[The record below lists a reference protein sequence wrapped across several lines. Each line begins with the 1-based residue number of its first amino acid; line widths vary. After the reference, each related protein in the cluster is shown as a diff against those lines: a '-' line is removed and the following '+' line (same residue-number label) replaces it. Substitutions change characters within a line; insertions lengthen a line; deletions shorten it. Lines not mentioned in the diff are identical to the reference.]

1 MSVYHSIR
9 SSQAGSESFVNLD
22 LGADSVAASELPA
35 REPEPLSPEELAT
48 LERRRRA
55 TSARFDRHAAAES
68 KKVELARKSQMVSKE
83 TILIC
88 ICSANP
94 SPPSPPAQ
102 VPAAASA
109 ALPHRLDARQQGARL
124 SGQRSAATSLRHA
137 ALQAAERRQQQPQ
150 ELLRSPPKTLYIIK
164 KKNKKTIMAKE
175 NARKS
180 VEF

>member
-68 KKVELARKSQMVSKE
+68 KKVELARKSQMVSRD
-83 TILIC
+83 TSIYLLY
-88 ICSANP
+88 SNP
-94 SPPSPPAQ
+94 PPSPPAAQ

-109 ALPHRLDARQQGARL
+109 ALPHRLDARQ
-124 SGQRSAATSLRHA
+124 
-137 ALQAAERRQQQPQ
+137 
-150 ELLRSPPKTLYIIK
+150 
-164 KKNKKTIMAKE
+164 
-175 NARKS
+175 
-180 VEF
+180 

>member
-68 KKVELARKSQMVSKE
+68 KKVELARKSQMVSRD
-83 TILIC
+83 TILLC

-94 SPPSPPAQ
+94 PPPSSHAAQ

-124 SGQRSAATSLRHA
+124 SGQRSAATSFRHA

-150 ELLRSPPKTLYIIK
+150 ELLRSPPQKKTLHII
-164 KKNKKTIMAKE
+164 
-175 NARKS
+175 
-180 VEF
+180 